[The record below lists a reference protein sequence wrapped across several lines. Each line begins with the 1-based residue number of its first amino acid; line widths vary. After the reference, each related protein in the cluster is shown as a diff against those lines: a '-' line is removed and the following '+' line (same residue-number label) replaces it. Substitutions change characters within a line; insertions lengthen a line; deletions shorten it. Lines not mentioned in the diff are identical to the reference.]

1 MFVGIIKLP
10 AFMASRRPRVVAML
24 SLRRILQHS
33 PDAQFWDLQRP
44 GGLGQW
50 CTQSLQSSIRELRLA
65 AGRALA
71 AFLGGYGHATCQE
84 SILDRNR
91 VYVVGVLK
99 LLSDKNV
106 SHLHETCIAAWGQ
119 VGRVAPDEELNLV
132 LLQLLDYLGH
142 RNMIVSAFAFNEILA
157 VADARRVIP
166 RQLFASFWRTLGITA
181 IKDLVSKPQTSKMV
195 AELLHTSVPV
205 LLRLVQTH
213 ALPWLVLTKKKEVI
227 QKIAEARGEKETWEA
242 LIDGHNLGATLAL
255 LLVQDVPNLPD
266 YCMTLFRLV
275 SPHFDDFSLVDLLA
289 SEPTLTA
296 LELFKAC
303 GDADDARKPRV
314 SRKLVFVLLKSLLT
328 EYVQIRAALSMMA
341 SLLLPESGRKKAHHV
356 GRFFQQHAL
365 GLTARLSDVINDLLN
380 RNPPVQE
387 KRRYIKAMEEMVRVC
402 KSYVRIAR
410 PQVC

>member
-1 MFVGIIKLP
+1 MPKSLERHSKSTACAMFASIIKIP
-10 AFMASRRPRVVAML
+10 AFLESRRPRVVAMI
-24 SLRRILQHS
+24 SLRRILQHL
-33 PDAQFWDLQRP
+33 PDHQFWDLQRP

-65 AGRALA
+65 AGRAMA
-71 AFLGGYGHATCQE
+71 AFLEGFGPATCDE

-106 SHLHETCIAAWGQ
+106 PHLHETCIAAWGQ

-132 LLQLLDYLGH
+132 LLQLLEYLGH

-166 RQLFASFWRTLGITA
+166 RQLFAPFWRTLGFTA

-205 LLRLVQTH
+205 LLKLTQTH
-213 ALPWLVLTKKKEVI
+213 ALPWLVLTKKREVI
-227 QKIAEARGEKETWEA
+227 QKIAEARGEKAAWEP

-266 YCMTLFRLV
+266 YCISLFRYV

-303 GDADDARKPRV
+303 GDAEESRKPRV
-314 SRKLVFVLLKSLLT
+314 S
-328 EYVQIRAALSMMA
+328 
-341 SLLLPESGRKKAHHV
+341 PE
-356 GRFFQQHAL
+356 
-365 GLTARLSDVINDLLN
+365 D
-380 RNPPVQE
+380 PPDCVNG
-387 KRRYIKAMEEMVRVC
+387 
-402 KSYVRIAR
+402 
-410 PQVC
+410 